1 MLKLNV
7 ERIKAEMKKRD
18 LTVIDMAS
26 RLGVT
31 SAWIYDIFKRRP
43 IKQADMF
50 ADDLMLDPKDL
61 IVNDRRS

>member
-1 MLKLNV
+1 MLKLDADK
-7 ERIKAEMKKRD
+7 IKAEMAKRD

-43 IKQADMF
+43 VTQANMF
-50 ADDLMLDPKDL
+50 ADDLMLDAKDL
-61 IVNDRRS
+61 IIDE